1 MEMEIIGGKIK
12 WIDMVKPAGDDL
24 EWLQKKFGLHPIVID
39 ELKNYSVHGR
49 VESSDGYLYL
59 IYHFPIY
66 DASEKTSRRAEID
79 FIVTKKDVISVRY
92 DDTNV
97 FGDFKKTFYGEPR
110 RTIGGKSGKKFSSNT
125 LELTYNLLSHLINFN
140 QRQLNHIQ
148 EKTESVGTELFKG
161 NETEL
166 LKKISYIKRD
176 LSEYQLIAKPQ
187 QHLFSSLIERGKNF
201 WGPHSKIYLE
211 DLLGKYLKL
220 LARLE
225 YHREAIMDFEAT
237 NNQLLNVRNNEVM
250 KMFTILAF
258 STFPMML
265 IAALFAMRIDGVPL
279 TDNPAGFW
287 LVVGAMATAV
297 VCMLIFF
304 KKKRWL

>member
-1 MEMEIIGGKIK
+1 METIGGKIK

-24 EWLQKKFGLHPIVID
+24 EWLQKSFGLHPVVID

-59 IYHFPIY
+59 IYHFPVY
-66 DASEKTSRRAEID
+66 DSSEKISRRAEID
-79 FIVTKKDVISVRY
+79 LIVTKKEVITVRY
-92 DDTNV
+92 DDANV
-97 FGDFKKTFYGEPR
+97 FGDFKKAFGGE
-110 RTIGGKSGKKFSSNT
+110 SGKKFPSNT
-125 LELTYNLLSHLINFN
+125 LELAYHLLSHLINFN

-148 EKTESVGTELFKG
+148 EKTEVVGTELFKG
-161 NETEL
+161 NEAEL
-166 LKKISYIKRD
+166 LKNISYIKRD

-187 QHLFSSLIERGKNF
+187 QHLFSSLVERGQNF
-201 WGPHSKIYLE
+201 WGQQSKIYLE
-211 DLLGKYLKL
+211 DLLGKYMKL

-225 YHREAIMDFEAT
+225 YHREAILDFEAT

-258 STFPMML
+258 STFPLML
-265 IAALFAMRIDGVPL
+265 IAALFAVRAGGVPL
-279 TDNPAGFW
+279 EDNPNGFW
-287 LVVGAMATAV
+287 FIVGGMAVAV
-297 VCMLIFF
+297 VVMLVFF

>member
-1 MEMEIIGGKIK
+1 METIGGKIK
-12 WIDMVKPAGDDL
+12 WIDMVKPAGEEL
-24 EWLQKKFGLHPIVID
+24 AWLQKKFGLHPVVID

-49 VESSDGYLYL
+49 VESSDKYLYL

-66 DASEKTSRRAEID
+66 DAAEKISRRAEID

-92 DDTNV
+92 DNTNV
-97 FGDFKKTFYGEPR
+97 FADFKKSFNA
-110 RTIGGKSGKKFSSNT
+110 GKNSPNST
-125 LELTYNLLSHLINFN
+125 LELTYQLLAHLINFN

-148 EKTESVGTELFKG
+148 EKTETVGTELFKG
-161 NETEL
+161 NEAEL

-187 QHLFSSLIERGKNF
+187 QHLFSSFIERGHNF
-201 WGPHSKIYLE
+201 WGPQSKVYLE

-225 YHREAIMDFEAT
+225 YHREAIMDFEST
-237 NNQLLNVRNNEVM
+237 NNQLLNVRTNETM

-258 STFPMML
+258 STFPLML
-265 IAALFAMRIDGVPL
+265 IAALFAVRAGGVPFEN
-279 TDNPAGFW
+279 NPAGFW
-287 LVVGAMATAV
+287 LIVGGMIIAV
-297 VCMLIFF
+297 ICMLVFF

>member
-1 MEMEIIGGKIK
+1 METLGGKIK
-12 WIDMVKPAGDDL
+12 WIDMSKPAGEEL
-24 EWLQKKFGLHPIVID
+24 EWLQKKFGLHPVVVD

-49 VESSDGYLYL
+49 VESSGNYLYL

-66 DASEKTSRRAEID
+66 DTAEKISRRAEID
-79 FIVTKKDVISVRY
+79 FIVTKKDVITVRY
-92 DDTNV
+92 DNDNV
-97 FGDFKKTFYGEPR
+97 FADFKKSFA
-110 RTIGGKSGKKFSSNT
+110 GGKNFSDNT
-125 LELTYNLLSHLINFN
+125 LELACHLLTHLINFN

-148 EKTESVGTELFKG
+148 EKTEAVAAELFKG
-161 NETEL
+161 NEAKL

-187 QHLFSSLIERGKNF
+187 QHLFSSLIERGQNF
-201 WGPHSKIYLE
+201 WGPQSKIYLE
-211 DLLGKYLKL
+211 DLFAKYMKL

-225 YHREAIMDFEAT
+225 YHREAIVDFEST

-258 STFPMML
+258 STFPLMV
-265 IAALFAMRIDGVPL
+265 IVALFSMRVGGVPFV
-279 TDNPAGFW
+279 DDPNGFG
-287 LVVGAMATAV
+287 LIVTVVAIAIVLMFV
-297 VCMLIFF
+297 FF

>member
-1 MEMEIIGGKIK
+1 METIGGKIK
-12 WIDMVKPAGDDL
+12 WIDMVKPAGEEL
-24 EWLQKKFGLHPIVID
+24 EWLQKEFGLHPVVID

-66 DASEKTSRRAEID
+66 DAAEKISRRAEID

-92 DDTNV
+92 DDTDV
-97 FGDFKKTFYGEPR
+97 FADFKKSFT
-110 RTIGGKSGKKFSSNT
+110 GGKDFANST
-125 LELTYNLLSHLINFN
+125 LELTCRLLTHLIDFN

-148 EKTESVGTELFKG
+148 GKTESVGAELFKG
-161 NETEL
+161 NEAEL

-187 QHLFSSLIERGKNF
+187 QHLFSSLIERGQNF
-201 WGPHSKIYLE
+201 WGPQSKIYLE

-225 YHREAIMDFEAT
+225 YHREAIMDFEST
-237 NNQLLNVRNNEVM
+237 NNQLLNVRNNETM

-258 STFPMML
+258 ATFPLML
-265 IAALFAMRIDGVPL
+265 IAALFSMRVGGVPFL
-279 TDNPAGFW
+279 DNPNGFRMITGVVAIAIVVM
-287 LVVGAMATAV
+287 LV
-297 VCMLIFF
+297 FF

>member
-1 MEMEIIGGKIK
+1 METIGGKIK
-12 WIDMVKPAGDDL
+12 WIDMVKPAGEEL
-24 EWLQKKFGLHPIVID
+24 EWLQKSFGLHPVVID
-39 ELKNYSVHGR
+39 ELKNYSIHGR

-66 DASEKTSRRAEID
+66 DASEKISRRAEID

-92 DDTNV
+92 DDVDV
-97 FGDFKKTFYGEPR
+97 FADFKGTFSEG
-110 RTIGGKSGKKFSSNT
+110 SSDKNFPDST
-125 LELTYNLLSHLINFN
+125 LELTHRLLAHLINFN

-148 EKTESVGTELFKG
+148 EKTETVAAELFKG
-161 NETEL
+161 NEADL

-176 LSEYQLIAKPQ
+176 ISEYQLIAKPQ
-187 QHLFSSLIERGKNF
+187 QHLFSSLIERGQNF
-201 WGPHSKIYLE
+201 WGPQSKAYLE

-225 YHREAIMDFEAT
+225 YHREAIMDFEST
-237 NNQLLNVRNNEVM
+237 NNQLLNVRNNETM

-258 STFPMML
+258 ATFPLML
-265 IAALFAMRIDGVPL
+265 IVGLFSMRVGGVPFV
-279 TDNPAGFW
+279 DDPNGFPLITGIVAIAIIVM
-287 LVVGAMATAV
+287 LV
-297 VCMLIFF
+297 FF

>member
-1 MEMEIIGGKIK
+1 METIGGKIK
-12 WIDMVKPAGDDL
+12 WIDLVKPVGEDL
-24 EWLQKKFGLHPIVID
+24 EWLQKSFGLHTIVID
-39 ELKNYSVHGR
+39 ELKNYSIHGR

-66 DASEKTSRRAEID
+66 DAVEKVSRRAEID
-79 FIVTKKDVISVRY
+79 FIITKKDVITVRY
-92 DDTNV
+92 DDADV
-97 FGDFKKTFYGEPR
+97 FEDFR
-110 RTIGGKSGKKFSSNT
+110 KKFGAKPGKDFPSTT
-125 LELTYNLLSHLINFN
+125 LELSCQLLSHLINFS

-148 EKTESVGTELFKG
+148 EKTESVGAELFKG
-161 NETEL
+161 NEVGL
-166 LKKISYIKRD
+166 LKRISYIKRD

-187 QHLFSSLIERGKNF
+187 QHLFSSLVERGQNF
-201 WGPHSKIYLE
+201 WGQQSKVYLE
-211 DLLGKYLKL
+211 DLLGKYMKL

-225 YHREAIMDFEAT
+225 YHREAILDFETT

-258 STFPMML
+258 STFPLML
-265 IAALFAMRIDGVPL
+265 IATLFAMRTGGIPL

-287 LVVGAMATAV
+287 LVAGGMAVAIIV
-297 VCMLIFF
+297 MLVFF

>member
-1 MEMEIIGGKIK
+1 METIGGKIK

-24 EWLQKKFGLHPIVID
+24 EWLQKNFGLHPIVID

-49 VESSDGYLYL
+49 VESSDSYLYL

-66 DASEKTSRRAEID
+66 DVVEKTSRRAEID
-79 FIVTKKDVISVRY
+79 FIITKKNVVTVRY
-92 DDTNV
+92 ADTDV
-97 FGDFKKTFYGEPR
+97 FADVKKTF
-110 RTIGGKSGKKFSSNT
+110 GGKAGKELPSST
-125 LELTYNLLSHLINFN
+125 LELAHNLISHLINFN

-148 EKTESVGTELFKG
+148 EKTEAVGAELFKG
-161 NETEL
+161 NQTDL

-187 QHLFSSLIERGKNF
+187 QHLFSSLVERGQNF
-201 WGPHSKIYLE
+201 WGQQSKLYLE
-211 DLLGKYLKL
+211 DLHGKYLKL

-225 YHREAIMDFEAT
+225 YHREAILDFEAT
-237 NNQLLNVRNNEVM
+237 NNQLMNVRTNETM

-258 STFPMML
+258 STFPLML
-265 IAALFAMRIDGVPL
+265 VAALFAMQVGGIPL
-279 TDNPAGFW
+279 TDNPDGFRII
-287 LVVGAMATAV
+287 VGAMALTV
-297 VCMLIFF
+297 IVMLIFF